1 MKNSTIIN
9 IVLALAV
16 AGLYVIHFTGNN
28 KDKSS
33 SPDRSKATNHQL
45 TIAYVKMDSMLF
57 TYELAKKLNA
67 EFSEKKENFRKEYT
81 DKRIKFERDAA
92 NFQEKVQRGGFLT
105 EERAKQ
111 EQERLVGAQQEIQ
124 KLDYELTQ
132 KLNEMQGQ
140 ISQQISDSIASY
152 IRSYNEIK
160 KYDFILNSQYML
172 EGSPQFN
179 ITKEVTKGLNDR
191 YKSLTK

>member
-1 MKNSTIIN
+1 MPRS
-9 IVLALAV
+9 LL
-16 AGLYVIHFTGNN
+16 LVI
-28 KDKSS
+28 
-33 SPDRSKATNHQL
+33 
-45 TIAYVKMDSMLF
+45 
-57 TYELAKKLNA
+57 
-67 EFSEKKENFRKEYT
+67 
-81 DKRIKFERDAA
+81 
-92 NFQEKVQRGGFLT
+92 
-105 EERAKQ
+105 
-111 EQERLVGAQQEIQ
+111 AQQEIQ

-152 IRSYNEIK
+152 IKSYNEIK